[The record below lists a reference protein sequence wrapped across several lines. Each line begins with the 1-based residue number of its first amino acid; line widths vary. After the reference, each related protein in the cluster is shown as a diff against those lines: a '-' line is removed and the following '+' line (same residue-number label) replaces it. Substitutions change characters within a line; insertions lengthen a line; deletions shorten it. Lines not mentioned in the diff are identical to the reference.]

1 MDQKRTFCSDQ
12 KRTFFSLGRSQLWV
26 FSVCVIVSVG
36 EFVSKQVFLLDPTI
50 CDPRPFVI
58 QLIKGPFLSAPQ
70 LCGSRG
76 VRTKVRHLGFAW
88 PRSCA
93 APLLR
98 GPAGLGSSAPQLC
111 GSWIRVNFQCCCFF
125 PSDDIAPRLRVPPP
139 GAQNANPYNV
149 FGPRGRNLA
158 IPTTFSGPWGG
169 IFVIP
174 AGEGAPGPR
183 K

>member
-1 MDQKRTFCSDQ
+1 MATEVDR
-12 KRTFFSLGRSQLWV
+12 RWGRGWRR
-26 FSVCVIVSVG
+26 
-36 EFVSKQVFLLDPTI
+36 
-50 CDPRPFVI
+50 PRPKERKKAIFDPIHKRPFFV
-58 QLIKGPFLSAPQ
+58 GPAAVRLP
-70 LCGSRG
+70 G

-98 GPAGLGSSAPQLC
+98 GPGGLRSSAPQLC

-149 FGPRGRNLA
+149 FGPRGRILA

-169 IFVIP
+169 IFVTP
-174 AGEGAPGPR
+174 TTFSGPGGAFMRPLQRVRPR
-183 K
+183 GGGLF